1 MIEWITMIS
10 DWIWGIPMIGLLVLG
25 GLYLTIQLGFMQVV
39 RLPHLL
45 KHTFMQLFK
54 KQSDSGEGTVSP
66 LQATTSALASTLGA
80 SNIVGVPVAIAL
92 GGPGAVFW
100 MWVVAFFGMA
110 TKYSEVVL
118 GMKYREKNA
127 KGDYVGGPMYYI
139 KKGLGWDKV
148 AWFFA
153 FILMIEIIP
162 SLMVQSNSVAITLY
176 ESFAISKVLAGLVI
190 AGITVVVLYGGI
202 QSIGKATEKII
213 PLFVGA
219 YLLTGGIV
227 IFSHIDQVP
236 HAFGLIFQHAFVPVS
251 AIGGFVGAGIAEAI
265 RWGLARGLYSNEA
278 GMGTAPIAHA
288 AAKNV
293 HPSRQGFWGA
303 FEVIID
309 TMVVSTITALIVISS
324 GAWQA
329 VGPDEAANMVTTAFA
344 EVFGMQFSSIFV
356 SSLIFILVIT
366 TVLVVVYYG
375 EKQAEFLFGYGFS
388 QVMRVVYMI
397 AIVLGAVGGLQL
409 IWNFLDLLLAFVVL
423 PNMIA
428 VLFLSKEV
436 RATTKDYFDRFLKE
450 EQQK

>member
-324 GAWQA
+324 GAWQV